1 MQVWQALFAGL
12 KSTTPYSSEKNSP
25 NKPAEVHSTVIGAK
39 SCLIDRLGYNPRPKG
54 IENLRMPAS
63 ASHGR
68 GLQLIAAFKLLKG
81 FALLALGIGAL
92 KLLHRDVAALVEHWI
107 NVFQVDSQNYFIHKL
122 LEKLAVL
129 DDRRLKQL
137 SVGTFIYAAIFF
149 TEGIGLA
156 LRKRWAEYFT
166 IIVTSSLLP
175 LEVYVLAKHPRV
187 GEVFALLINLAVV
200 AYLVRE
206 LRRTKDPQ

>member
-1 MQVWQALFAGL
+1 V
-12 KSTTPYSSEKNSP
+12 
-25 NKPAEVHSTVIGAK
+25 EV
-39 SCLIDRLGYNPRPKG
+39 
-54 IENLRMPAS
+54 ENLRMPAS
-63 ASHGR
+63 ASHSR

-92 KLLHRDVAALVEHWI
+92 KLLHKDVAALVEHWI
-107 NVFQVDSQNYFIHKL
+107 DVFQVDSQNYFIHKL
-122 LEKLAVL
+122 LEKLAAL

-175 LEVYVLAKHPRV
+175 LEVYALAKHPSV
-187 GEVFALLINLAVV
+187 GEVFALVINLAVV

-206 LRRTKDPQ
+206 LRRTRDPQ

>member
-1 MQVWQALFAGL
+1 M
-12 KSTTPYSSEKNSP
+12 
-25 NKPAEVHSTVIGAK
+25 
-39 SCLIDRLGYNPRPKG
+39 G
-54 IENLRMPAS
+54 IENLRRPAS
-63 ASHGR
+63 VSHGR

-81 FALLALGIGAL
+81 FALLAVGIGAL
-92 KLLHRDVAALVEHWI
+92 KLLHTDMAALVEHWI
-107 NVFQVDSQNYFIHKL
+107 NVFQVDPHNHFIHKL
-122 LEKLAVL
+122 LEKLSIL
-129 DDRRLKQL
+129 DDRRLKEL

-175 LEVYVLAKHPRV
+175 LEVYALAKHASV

-206 LRRTKDPQ
+206 LRRTRVPQ